1 MSFTDTKVNQ
11 DVDIPGA
18 TIQYMTG
25 PAPEMMKSMV
35 GRDRIKGEWAIL
47 PGIELAIQK
56 LHQIRNIV
64 PAHSPD
70 KCSAQQIIRD
80 GFGDSFD
87 LYLNIPNPRGSSRAM
102 IWHLTQTE
110 FDLAHKWELIE
121 EGMQEDL
128 KGLAI
133 TESGDFKSVTV
144 NGLQRPPFVVD
155 HVVYR
160 DVYVPY
166 VASVDQM
173 HKVADESREK
183 FLEGQPSE

>member
-1 MSFTDTKVNQ
+1 MFHMADIESKVNQ

-18 TIQYMTG
+18 TVQYMTG

-35 GRDRIKGEWAIL
+35 GRDRIKGEWGIL

-56 LHQIRNIV
+56 LHQIRDTV
-64 PAHSPD
+64 PPHSPD
-70 KCSAQQIIRD
+70 GRSSQQIIRD

-87 LYLNIPNPRGSSRAM
+87 LYLNVPNPRGSSRAM
-102 IWHLTQTE
+102 IWYLTQQE

-133 TESGDFKSVTV
+133 TEDGEFRSVTV

-160 DVYVPY
+160 DAYVPY
-166 VASVDQM
+166 IAPVDQM
-173 HKVADESREK
+173 HKIADESREK
-183 FLEGQPSE
+183 FLKN